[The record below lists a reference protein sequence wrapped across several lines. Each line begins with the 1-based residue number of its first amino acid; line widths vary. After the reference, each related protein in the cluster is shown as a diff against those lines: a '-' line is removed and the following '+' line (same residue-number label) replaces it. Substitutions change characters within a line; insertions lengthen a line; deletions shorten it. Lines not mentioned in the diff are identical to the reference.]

1 MSLLIVQE
9 LQVLFNN
16 LHKSDDNSALF
27 LNTEEKNQVETTMD
41 TKSGVY
47 KTNLTGYIVILHV
60 QKPKGV
66 ISML

>member
-27 LNTEEKNQVETTMD
+27 LNTEEKNQVEITMD

-47 KTNLTGYIVILHV
+47 KTNLTGYIGFCTCKIT
-60 QKPKGV
+60 KGV